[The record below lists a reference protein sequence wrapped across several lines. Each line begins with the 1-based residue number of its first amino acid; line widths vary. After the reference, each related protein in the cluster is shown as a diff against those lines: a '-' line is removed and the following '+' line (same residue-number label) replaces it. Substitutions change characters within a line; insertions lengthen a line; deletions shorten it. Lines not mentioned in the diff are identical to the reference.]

1 MKGRYLYVITSV
13 FFAGALLFIVYVNA
27 ARTFSKQN
35 ILSRSEYY
43 IITLSDQLVADAKKD
58 NYTISKGEVI
68 NSISLKTDPK
78 WYQYLPEHWVLEADL
93 MGEDHLRYYTWVPK
107 VEDRQDGKWFR
118 EIDPEEVPND
128 IGFWDGMRRAAILAV
143 IALAIIGLLI
153 VRPIVKALEK
163 NK

>member
-1 MKGRYLYVITSV
+1 MGGNTNRIRPKKHFPGHIFIESVIYNHT
-13 FFAGALLFIVYVNA
+13 
-27 ARTFSKQN
+27 
-35 ILSRSEYY
+35 
-43 IITLSDQLVADAKKD
+43 
-58 NYTISKGEVI
+58 
-68 NSISLKTDPK
+68 ISLKTDPK

-93 MGEDHLRYYTWVPK
+93 KGEDHLRYYTWVPK

-118 EIDPEEVPND
+118 EIDPEEVPYD